1 MMKKYAIIALS
12 AVMTIAACTNDYDDS
27 DLQGRLDKVQA
38 DIEKMEALLE
48 GYRAQIETYQAL
60 MAANADG
67 TYVTAVNEIKEGDK
81 VIGYEICLEGREPV
95 RIMNGLDGKPGEDGP
110 DGYSPKV
117 GVAEKDGR
125 YYWTI
130 DGRILEDSPAS
141 PDPGMLD
148 TWNGETPEVFIRDGK
163 WYVRTSSGEQELGPV
178 SASDALLS
186 DEVFGE
192 VSLDGGI
199 LKITLEDGT
208 VIDLPILQEY
218 GVLVEAT
225 ESPLTW
231 KYEITGKFDTPSLN
245 VFCPSDWS
253 AQVTP
258 EADVTEGNIALVPD
272 SSVTAGTYTFN
283 VLVSDGTHS
292 AATAFTINY
301 NGGL

>member
-163 WYVRTSSGEQELGPV
+163 WYVRTSSGEQELGLV
-178 SASDALLS
+178 SDSDALLS
-186 DEVFGE
+186 DEVFGDVRVE
-192 VSLDGGI
+192 EDI
-199 LKITLEDGT
+199 LKITLDNGT
-208 VIDLPILQEY
+208 VVDLPILQEY

>member
-1 MMKKYAIIALS
+1 MMNKYAIIALS
-12 AVMTIAACTNDYDDS
+12 ALMTIAACTKEYDDS

-38 DIEKMEALLE
+38 DIEKMEAVLE
-48 GYRAQIETYQAL
+48 GYRTQIEIYQTL
-60 MAANADG
+60 MSANADG
-67 TYVTAVNEIKEGDK
+67 IYVTAVNEIKEDGK
-81 VIGYEICLEGREPV
+81 VIGYEICLEGRDPV

-130 DGRILEDSPAS
+130 DGKILEDSPAS

-163 WYVRTSSGEQELGPV
+163 WYVRTSSGEQELGLV
-178 SASDALLS
+178 SDSDALLS
-186 DEVFGE
+186 DEVFGDVRVE
-192 VSLDGGI
+192 EDI
-199 LKITLEDGT
+199 LKITLDNGT
-208 VIDLPILQEY
+208 VVDLPILQEY

-253 AQVTP
+253 AQIAP
-258 EADVTEGNIALVPD
+258 DADGTKGSIILVPG
-272 SSVTAGTYTFN
+272 SSVKTGTYTFN

-292 AATAFTINY
+292 AAAAFTINY